1 MMLGTSGGVPVN
13 LLEPK
18 PPFVWPEP
26 RARERMGEYLYDPPF
41 GELAYCAAAVF
52 GIVSALTAK
61 GVGVLEAWL
70 ENNAYL
76 KARLIVMLYPTCST
90 RQPDLSCLLKL
101 AERTADRLSIHIC
114 ALEHVTDRGSNALC
128 FLPPPSSDAVHLT
141 IGPSEDLGMDPRQ
154 EGHINMVLRADP
166 PLVETFKR
174 HFDWLWANS
183 HELTANRAA
192 LIPHL
197 VLPEG
202 TEEGERLWREY
213 MNSLAASPISEERLP
228 AVAHVNPETGDVVLK
243 SVDGKDLTAPTEE
256 VGLKKLDPL
265 AERVARLYERGA
277 LVSIDKLSRI
287 PPLDAPLD
295 PSHFGDIS
303 ELHRGNVTRKV
314 SMRVSVIDEKT
325 LKEIEKRRQG
335 LRTLLSKFTFSLSD
349 NMRWM
354 PAAAQELFDAELQR
368 VNKEGQ
374 DLISDLLKG
383 DVDSFIKAKRDSLV
397 RDINEMYAQLGRTG
411 QVTADV
417 ISKVEEDLRQRL
429 GKAQSANFMP
439 KLSYSRLSF
448 ARTDNANASPW
459 GQAYS
464 LLSDIATFPRK
475 ALSDA
480 FFLRG
485 LKSQRKDLI
494 AAMNV
499 ANDALCGKLGT
510 FDAEEHCQAELDL
523 LGRLEKAPVEARVRC
538 EIVCMILDGA
548 PVAAAEEELKK
559 RESA

>member
-1 MMLGTSGGVPVN
+1 MN
-13 LLEPK
+13 LLKPQ

-26 RARERMGEYLYDPPF
+26 RARERMGQYEFDPPF
-41 GELAYCAAAVF
+41 SGLADSAAAVF
-52 GIVSALTAK
+52 GIVSALTAQ
-61 GVGVLEAWL
+61 GVRVLERWL
-70 ENNAYL
+70 TSNANL
-76 KARLIVMLYPTCST
+76 KARLVVMVYPACST
-90 RQPDLSCLLKL
+90 RQPDISCLLTL
-101 AERTADRLSIHIC
+101 AERNADRLFIHIC

-128 FLPPPSSDAVHLT
+128 FLPPPSSDAVHMA

-154 EGHINMVLRADP
+154 EGQINIVLRADP
-166 PLVETFKR
+166 PMVEAFKR
-174 HFDWLWANS
+174 HFDWQWANS

-213 MNSLAASPISEERLP
+213 MESLAASPISEERLP

-243 SVDGKDLTAPTEE
+243 SLDGKDLTAPTEE
-256 VGLKKLDPL
+256 VGLKKLDGL

-295 PSHFGDIS
+295 PALFGDIS

-354 PAAAQELFDAELQR
+354 PAAAQELFDTELQR

-383 DVDSFIKAKRDSLV
+383 DVESFLKAKRDSLI

-417 ISKVEEDLRQRL
+417 ISKVEDDLRQRL
-429 GKAQSANFMP
+429 GRAQSANFMP

-464 LLSDIATFPRK
+464 LLSDIAAFPRK
-475 ALSDA
+475 ALTDA

-485 LKSQRKDLI
+485 LKSPRRDLI

-499 ANDALCGKLGT
+499 ADDALCRKLGT
-510 FDAEEHCQAELDL
+510 VGAEDQCNADLDL
-523 LGRLEKAPVEARVRC
+523 LSKIEKAPIESRPRC
-538 EIVCMILDGA
+538 ELVSMILDGYTSDL
-548 PVAAAEEELKK
+548 VNDELKK